1 MPKEH
6 LRRLWEEKVPFNY
19 TKIEGEEKK
28 SVENYCKNSGYKYFI
43 HFVTEN
49 NYEFKDM
56 NTSINLGNAVSLEF
70 YYINLY
76 KGYTYTMDKRTRKF

>member
-19 TKIEGEEKK
+19 NDIEDTDERKD
-28 SVENYCKNSGYKYFI
+28 SVEKYCKTSGYKYFS

-56 NTSINLGNAVSLEF
+56 NTSINQGNAVSFEF
-70 YYINLY
+70 LL
-76 KGYTYTMDKRTRKF
+76 